1 MLNNQLLFYEDFYL
15 FIESMLLFLFVI
27 IQLFNDLLMIIHVN
41 L

>member
-15 FIESMLLFLFVI
+15 FIKSMLLFLFVI

-41 L
+41 

>member
-15 FIESMLLFLFVI
+15 FIESMLLFLFEI

-41 L
+41 